1 MLRWNDTVMS
11 SSDRPT
17 PEDIQRLVEKLR
29 PEIVRRFQADG
40 LSETEAAERVK
51 SALRELSY
59 RWSRIGDRELWLLQ
73 ALDGKAPKLPTT
85 PRKEPE
91 NE

>member
-1 MLRWNDTVMS
+1 MP
-11 SSDRPT
+11 SSDHPT

-29 PEIVRRFQADG
+29 PEIVRRFQTYC
-40 LSETEAAERVK
+40 LSETEAAERLK

-59 RWSRIGDRELWLLQ
+59 RWNRVGDRELWLLQ
-73 ALDGKAPKLPTT
+73 ALDEEAPKLPTT